1 MAHGLSCSVACGI
14 FPDQGPNPC
23 PLHWQVDSQ
32 PLCHQRCPYIS
43 DFIYL
48 NLIYFIS
55 LAKALPILI
64 KKKKKKTLKKLIYLF
79 WLQWVFVAACRLFLV
94 LVTGGYSLLWCMGF
108 LLWWLPLLWSMGS
121 RHVVFSSCGTWTL
134 ELRLSSCGSQAQFA
148 LWHVG
153 SYQTRAQTCVP
164 CIVRQILNH
173 CTTREVPKQSF

>member
-64 KKKKKKTLKKLIYLF
+64 KKKKKNFKKINLF
-79 WLQWVFVAACRLFLV
+79 ILAAVGFCC
-94 LVTGGYSLLWCMGF
+94 CMQA
-108 LLWWLPLLWSMGS
+108 
-121 RHVVFSSCGTWTL
+121 FSSSGDWGL
-134 ELRLSSCGSQAQFA
+134 LFVVVHGL
-148 LWHVG
+148 L
-153 SYQTRAQTCVP
+153 
-164 CIVRQILNH
+164 IV
-173 CTTREVPKQSF
+173 VASFVVEYGL